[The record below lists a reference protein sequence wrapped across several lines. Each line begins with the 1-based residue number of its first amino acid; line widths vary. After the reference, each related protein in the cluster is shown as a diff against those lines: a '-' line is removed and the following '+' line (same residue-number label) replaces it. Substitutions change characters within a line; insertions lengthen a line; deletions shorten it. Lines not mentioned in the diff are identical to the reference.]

1 MAAVYLDED
10 LLIHKHAHHYM
21 FSDGYLIHRECS
33 IFKNPIQ
40 EGKAYFLRFLEEPKI
55 NGKFTNLSNG
65 QYGEVSLYPGE
76 VMNHSLWLGIEDEYL
91 AKQLLIQHKQKEIK
105 DIYTNI
111 KQKQA
116 EIREM
121 KGDIELLELDIS
133 LMK

>member
-1 MAAVYLDED
+1 MAVVYLDEN
-10 LLIHKHAHHYM
+10 LLIHKHAHYYM

-40 EGKAYFLRFLEEPKI
+40 EGKAYFLSFLEEPKM
-55 NGKFTNLSNG
+55 NGNFTNLSKG

-91 AKQLLIQHKQKEIK
+91 AKQLLIQHKQKVIR
-105 DIYTNI
+105 DIYV
-111 KQKQA
+111 KLEAKKLEVKELKS
-116 EIREM
+116 EIESLEH
-121 KGDIELLELDIS
+121 DIA

>member
-1 MAAVYLDED
+1 MAVYYIDD
-10 LLIHKHAHHYM
+10 VLLIHKHAHLYT
-21 FSDGYLIHRECS
+21 FNNGNLIHMECS
-33 IFKNPIQ
+33 IYKDLNQKDKAIFVRNNEFPTIPC
-40 EGKAYFLRFLEEPKI
+40 GK
-55 NGKFTNLSNG
+55 
-65 QYGEVSLYPGE
+65 VSLYPGE
-76 VMNHSLWLGIEDEYL
+76 IIKGSLWLNVEDDYL